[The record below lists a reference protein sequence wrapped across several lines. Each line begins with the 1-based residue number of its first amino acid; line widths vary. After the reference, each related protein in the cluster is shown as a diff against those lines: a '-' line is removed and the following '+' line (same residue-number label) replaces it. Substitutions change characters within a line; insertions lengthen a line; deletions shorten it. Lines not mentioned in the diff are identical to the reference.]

1 MGPNA
6 QRAAVVVGVELSIY
20 DWIKQKLLRAE
31 LVKDTIG
38 THFLCGFI
46 AGFAGAMASNPI
58 DVIKVKYS
66 G

>member
-38 THFLCGFI
+38 THFL
-46 AGFAGAMASNPI
+46 
-58 DVIKVKYS
+58 
-66 G
+66 